1 MKKSGSLF
9 GFGVWLVMLV
19 YLPLS
24 AMDMQKVD
32 ALAQQIKAGLGGVK
46 SVEKKVVQQAKGI
59 EEALPAVAK
68 ETKTISTSPSQE
80 VSEESLGL
88 RKSDLYSE
96 DSTQPQEVTYTKAA
110 PGSSKRFDRAFEN
123 APPMIPHSVDGL
135 LPITKNNNSCLG
147 CHMPDVAP
155 SMGATPI
162 PPTHFTNFRP
172 MTEIG
177 KDGTMT
183 KEGVEITNT
192 SDIKIVARTEKKL
205 YQGRFNCSQCHAP
218 QAEVKPL
225 VKNTFSPDFRKADEK
240 KKSNLID
247 VMNEGVQ

>member
-1 MKKSGSLF
+1 MKEYSRLF
-9 GFGVWLVMLV
+9 GFIAGIVMFV

-32 ALAQQIKAGLGGVK
+32 ALAQQIKARLGGVAEK
-46 SVEKKVVQQAKGI
+46 STTAQVQSI
-59 EEALPAVAK
+59 EEAVKPEIKKSEVV
-68 ETKTISTSPSQE
+68 KTSTPTQE

-96 DSTQPQEVTYTKAA
+96 DSTKPQKVAYTKSA
-110 PGSSKRFDRAFEN
+110 PGESKRFDRAFEN

-135 LPITKNNNSCLG
+135 LPITKNNNACLG

-177 KDGTMT
+177 KDGIMT

-192 SDIKIVARTEKKL
+192 SDIKIVARQEKKL

-225 VKNTFSPDFRKADEK
+225 VKNTFTPDFRKADEK